1 MEINLSGKTALVTG
15 GNTGIGKGIALA
27 LAHCNVDV
35 AVTYFSNP
43 SEEAVSAI
51 KGMGRKAEAFKMDA
65 TNSAEVNQ
73 VVTRAAEFLGG
84 HIDILVNNAGHL
96 VARVP
101 VAEMSD
107 EHWHQVVNVNLSSTF
122 YVTRAVLP
130 HMDRGWGR
138 IVNVAS
144 LAARNGG
151 GPGAVAYGASKAGV
165 LGYTY
170 GLAKELGGKGITVNA
185 VAPGL
190 ILDTPFHATF
200 SPEAAQQ
207 AGIAASPLKKA
218 GYPQDVAGA
227 VVYLVSDLASFI
239 TGQVMDINGGTW
251 FA

>member
-65 TNSAEVNQ
+65 TNSSEVNQ

-170 GLAKELGGKGITVNA
+170 GLAKELGGK
-185 VAPGL
+185 
-190 ILDTPFHATF
+190 
-200 SPEAAQQ
+200 
-207 AGIAASPLKKA
+207 
-218 GYPQDVAGA
+218 
-227 VVYLVSDLASFI
+227 
-239 TGQVMDINGGTW
+239 
-251 FA
+251 